1 MDELFDV
8 FEDQP
13 QAVKPSE
20 GASKRL
26 KKDKNK
32 KRQVNGDVKKTADIQ
47 PGQKEDVTMA
57 DAPAAEVESANAEAP
72 ATPSEPEQP
81 ETKRPRLDQ
90 EPEPVVADSFET
102 EQEREIAASGG
113 LSGATDTSAV
123 VVSHQVRH
131 QVAIPPNYPYVPIS
145 QHKPPANPA
154 KTWPF
159 TLDPFQQ
166 VAVSSIQREESVLV
180 SAHTSAGKT
189 VVAEYAIAQSL
200 KQNQRVIY
208 TSPIKALSN
217 QKYREFAA
225 EFGDVGLMT
234 GDVTINPT
242 ATCLVMTT
250 EILRSMLY
258 RGSEI
263 MREVQWVVFDEIHY
277 MRDLNRG
284 VVWEET
290 IILLPD
296 KVRYVFLSA
305 TIPNAM
311 QFAEWIVKMHNQ
323 PCHVVYTNYR
333 PTPLQNYFFPA
344 GGEGIHLVV
353 DEKGVFREENFQ
365 KAMSAIADKKGDDP
379 ADALAKR
386 KGKGKDK
393 QINKGGNKG
402 PSDIF
407 KIVRMIMLKNYN
419 PVIVFSFSK
428 RECEAGALQMS
439 KLTFN
444 DDSEKNMVSKVFE
457 SAIEM
462 LSPED
467 RQLPQ
472 IQNILPLLQ
481 QGIGVHHSGLL
492 PILKETIE
500 ILFQEGLIKVLFA
513 TETFSIGLNMPAKTV
528 VFTSVRKFDGTSQR
542 WVTPSEF
549 IQMSGRAGRRG
560 LDDRGIVIMMVGEEM
575 DPAVAKEIV
584 RGEQDRLNSAFH
596 LGYNMILNLMRVEG
610 ISPEY
615 MLERCFKQFQN
626 TGSVS
631 GLEKEL
637 ESLEEKRA
645 NMIISDEGTIREYY
659 DLRKQLD
666 AFADDVQHVIT
677 HPNYS
682 LTFIHPGRLIHVKY
696 KDADFGWGVV
706 INQKKRKQASNDTE
720 KLTPHQ
726 SHIVDVL
733 MRTTEGSSIGTKSFQ
748 DLPPGVHPAKEGEP
762 ARSEVVPVVLS
773 CITEISHIRIMLPK
787 DITSPGSRNDVMKS
801 VSEVKRRFPD
811 GVPLL
816 DPIENMQIK
825 DESFK
830 KLLRKIEVLE
840 SRLLSNPLHNS
851 PRLTELYEQYAEKVD
866 LTAKIKA
873 IKKQITE
880 AMSILQLDELK
891 CRKRV
896 LRRFGFI
903 NEAEVVQLKARV
915 ACEISTGDELMLS
928 ELLFNGFFNNLTAE
942 QIASVMSCFVFEE
955 KVKEAPALA
964 KDELAKPLKEIQSQ
978 ARIIAKVSQESKMA
992 VNEDEY
998 VQSFHWELM
1007 EVIYEWTQGKS
1018 FADICKMTDVYEGS
1032 LIRVFRRL
1040 EECLRQMAQAAKVMG
1055 SEDLESKFEEALGKV
1070 RRDIVAAQSLYL

>member
-8 FEDQP
+8 FGDKP
-13 QAVKPSE
+13 QAVTPSE
-20 GASKRL
+20 AVPKRP
-26 KKDKNK
+26 KKDKSK
-32 KRQVNGDVKKTADIQ
+32 KRQVNGDVKKS
-47 PGQKEDVTMA
+47 EDAKTEPDEDTILP
-57 DAPAAEVESANAEAP
+57 DAPVTESKPADAEAP
-72 ATPSEPEQP
+72 ARENDQP
-81 ETKRPRLDQ
+81 DAKRPKLDN
-90 EPEPVVADSFET
+90 EPAPVLADSFET
-102 EQEREIAASGG
+102 EGQVELAKLKGEEESM
-113 LSGATDTSAV
+113 T
-123 VVSHQVRH
+123 VSHQVRH
-131 QVAIPPNYPYVPIS
+131 QVAFPPNYPYVPLS
-145 QHKPPANPA
+145 EHKPPAEPA
-154 KTWPF
+154 KKYSF

-166 VAVSSIQREESVLV
+166 LAVASIQREESVLV

-225 EFGDVGLMT
+225 EFGDCGLMT

-263 MREVQWVVFDEIHY
+263 MREVQWVIFDEIHY
-277 MRDLNRG
+277 LRDPTRG

-290 IILLPD
+290 LILLPD

-344 GGEGIHLVV
+344 GGDGLHLIV

-365 KAMSAIADKKGDDP
+365 KAMSSISDKKGDDP

-393 QINKGGNKG
+393 SLNKGGNKG

-407 KIVRMIMLKNYN
+407 KIVKMIMLKSLN

-428 RECEAGALQMS
+428 RECEEGALQMS
-439 KLTFN
+439 KMAFN
-444 DDSEKNMVSKVFE
+444 DDSEKEMVTKVFE

-462 LSPED
+462 LSEED
-467 RQLPQ
+467 RKLPQ
-472 IQNILPLLQ
+472 ITNLLPLLRR
-481 QGIGVHHSGLL
+481 GIGVHHSGLL

-500 ILFQEGLIKVLFA
+500 ILFQEGLIKALFA

-596 LGYNMILNLMRVEG
+596 LGYNMILNLLRVEG
-610 ISPEY
+610 ISPDY
-615 MLERCFKQFQN
+615 MLESCFKQFQTSGN
-626 TGSVS
+626 VS

-637 ESLEEKRA
+637 QDLQEKRA
-645 NMIISDEGTIREYY
+645 NMVISDEGTIREYY
-659 DLRKQLD
+659 DLRKHL
-666 AFADDVQHVIT
+666 ATLAEDVQEVVS

-682 LTFIHPGRLIHVKY
+682 LPYITPGRVVRVKHQ
-696 KDADFGWGVV
+696 DQDFGWGVV
-706 INQKKRKQASNDTE
+706 IKQTQRKQAKNE
-720 KLTPHQ
+720 KEPLTPHQ
-726 SHIVDVL
+726 SYVVDVL
-733 MRTTEGSSIGTKSFQ
+733 LRLAEGPSIGTKSHQ
-748 DLPPGVHPAKEGEP
+748 DIPSGIQPAKEGEKE
-762 ARSEVVPVVLS
+762 RMEVVPVVLS
-773 CITEISHIRIMLPK
+773 CIHDISHIRIFLPK
-787 DITSPGSRNDVMKS
+787 DIQAADARTGVKKS
-801 VSEVKRRFPD
+801 MDEIQRRFPD
-811 GVPLL
+811 GIPLL
-816 DPIENMQIK
+816 DPIENMNIK
-825 DESFK
+825 DDSFK
-830 KLLRKIEVLE
+830 KLLRKIEVLD

-851 PRLTELYEQYAEKVD
+851 PRLPELYEQYAEKVD
-866 LTAKIKA
+866 LGTQIKDAKKRISD
-873 IKKQITE
+873 
-880 AMSILQLDELK
+880 AMEIMQLEELK
-891 CRKRV
+891 NRKRV
-896 LRRFGFI
+896 LRRVGFI
-903 NEAEVVQLKARV
+903 NEDEVVQLKGRV
-915 ACEISTGDELMLS
+915 ACEISSGDELVLS
-928 ELLFNGFFNNLTAE
+928 ELLFNGFFNNLTPE
-942 QIASVMSCFVFEE
+942 QIAAVMSCFVFEE
-955 KVKEAPALA
+955 KVKEATPLA
-964 KDELAKPLKEIQSQ
+964 KDELAKPLREIQAQ
-978 ARIIAKVSQESKMA
+978 ARTIAKVSQESKMA
-992 VNEDEY
+992 LNEDEY
-998 VQSFHWELM
+998 VSSFKWELM
-1007 EVIYEWTQGKS
+1007 EVVYDWSQGKS

-1055 SEDLESKFEEALGKV
+1055 SEDLESKFEEALTKI